1 VKRFAVVALT
11 LALGVPAAVA
21 SSTGP
26 RPQTV
31 ATIPSAVWSF
41 AQNDRYVAWIAPRKS
56 DCYRLFMQDVS
67 TGKRTAIP
75 HRCELGE
82 GDPGAMVLAGDRA
95 FWASEGASNLTE
107 YTNLMTASLRTR
119 RVTSVD
125 YQSIYKLGFD
135 HIVPPVTDGRAV
147 YYWSSPEDAT
157 PGPIY
162 RYDGRVKSRRL
173 TRTIGNLA
181 ALGAGEGRW
190 AFARAVRA
198 LDCAQEPTWY
208 PAGRIAY
215 ASGGGRSCRGG
226 IWVVNANGRGAR
238 RLTMSGRNPD
248 WSPGSELAF
257 DDRGSVKVLSGTSA
271 PRVLITR
278 GTNPSWHPDGTKIA
292 FVRDGSIL
300 VADADGSAERVVVS
314 GAIDP
319 DWSPDGTKLVFARV
333 QTANPGL
340 GVVGVDGGGLR
351 SLTTG
356 SDRSPSWSPD
366 GRRIAYAHCTN
377 AHAGCPRDVSQILEI
392 APDGTGQ
399 RARTE
404 DGDETDDT
412 APAWGPDAQLAFARS
427 RDWQDAGD
435 SHVFTLSRRLT
446 TTPAPRTPVEVRTP
460 AGKTLARGTPRGA
473 AIELAVTRRFT
484 AALVDDDGWRLE
496 FVTPR
501 RRAISFPGARRVSSL
516 SASGRRAVVLVDG
529 RKIFVVGAISSR
541 LRLVARVARPPIGLS
556 IVGRRIA
563 WAENV
568 GRRARVRAVT
578 LPR

>member
-1 VKRFAVVALT
+1 
-11 LALGVPAAVA
+11 
-21 SSTGP
+21 
-26 RPQTV
+26 
-31 ATIPSAVWSF
+31 VWSF
-41 AQNDRYVAWIAPRKS
+41 AQNGRYLAWIAPRKLE
-56 DCYRLFMQDVS
+56 CYSLFMQDLG
-67 TGKRTAIP
+67 TGKRTVIR

-82 GDPGAMVLAGDRA
+82 GGPEAMVLAGDRA
-95 FWASEGASNLTE
+95 YWESAGGTNLTE
-107 YTNLMTASLRTR
+107 FTNLMTASLRMR
-119 RVTSVD
+119 RVTAID
-125 YQSIYKLGFD
+125 YQSIYNLGFNE
-135 HIVPPVTDGRAV
+135 IVPPVTDGRGV

-190 AFARAVRA
+190 ALARAVRM
-198 LDCAQEPTWY
+198 LDCAQEPSWY
-208 PAGRIAY
+208 PAGRIAF
-215 ASGGGRSCRGG
+215 ASGGKGNCRGG
-226 IWVVNANGRGAR
+226 IWIVNANGLGAR

-248 WSPGSELAF
+248 WSPAGELAF

-271 PRVLITR
+271 PRVVIAR
-278 GTNPSWHPDGTKIA
+278 GTNPAWSPDGTKIA

-300 VADADGSAERVVVS
+300 VAGTDGSGERVVVS
-314 GAIDP
+314 GAMDP
-319 DWSPDGTKLVFARV
+319 DWSPDGTELVFARP
-333 QTANPGL
+333 QTTNPGL
-340 GVVGVDGGGLR
+340 GVVGVDGRGLR
-351 SLTTG
+351 SLTTD
-356 SDRSPSWSPD
+356 SDRHPAWSPD

-377 AHAGCPRDVSQILEI
+377 AHAGCPRDVSQILEV
-392 APDGTGQ
+392 APDGTGK
-399 RARTE
+399 RVRTE

-412 APAWGPDAQLAFARS
+412 APAWGPDSQLAFARS
-427 RDWQDAGD
+427 RDWQDASD
-435 SHVFTLSRRLT
+435 SHIFTLSRRLT
-446 TTPAPRTPVEVRTP
+446 RTPAPRTPVEVRSP
-460 AGKTLARGTPRGA
+460 AGKTLARATPRGA
-473 AIELAVTRRFT
+473 AIELGVTRRFT
-484 AALVDDDGWRLE
+484 AALVNDDGWRLE

-529 RKIFVVGAISSR
+529 RKIFVADAISGR
-541 LRLVARVARPPIGLS
+541 LRLVTRVARPPIGLS